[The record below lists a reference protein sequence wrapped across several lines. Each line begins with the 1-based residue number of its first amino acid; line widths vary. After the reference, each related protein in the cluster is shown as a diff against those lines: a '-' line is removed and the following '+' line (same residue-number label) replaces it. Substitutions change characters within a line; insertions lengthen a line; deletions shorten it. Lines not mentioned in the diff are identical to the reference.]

1 MIRSSLWKDETLTLD
16 LEESHQRLSMNTSP
30 TLNDS
35 TAWNHMRK
43 IQSVM
48 YMIALALRVF
58 FYFRQIWKRD
68 FFIRTSLLCMASY
81 YSMLTCWQFVD
92 SVHLHVLIRMTVKGS
107 NPLLSLRGILCRS
120 PLPRHIRLYR
130 EPSPRSYFTNVII
143 SSMPLCRLIHV
154 VFFVCLIC

>member
-107 NPLLSLRGILCRS
+107 NPLLSLRGILSDHLFLGTSGSTENPPLGLTLLMLLYLRCRCVG
-120 PLPRHIRLYR
+120 LYMLY
-130 EPSPRSYFTNVII
+130 SLSV
-143 SSMPLCRLIHV
+143 
-154 VFFVCLIC
+154 